1 MIFFLA
7 KVYKF
12 KVIFFQIM
20 GMAENSQDF
29 DFVVTAT
36 RTENDRKMKV
46 PGEVPAVGKM
56 SFEIARLREE
66 IKHKDVIQLKEI
78 LERQDRILNNLG
90 KPSKKIFYVIRDEI
104 GQNSF

>member
-1 MIFFLA
+1 
-7 KVYKF
+7 
-12 KVIFFQIM
+12 M
-20 GMAENSQDF
+20 GMAEKSQDF

-66 IKHKDVIQLKEI
+66 IK
-78 LERQDRILNNLG
+78 LETSL
-90 KPSKKIFYVIRDEI
+90 
-104 GQNSF
+104 